1 MNNVLRLQEYQ
12 EVPIRDLEGT
22 IGNKG
27 IRSLSRLN
35 KEHGVEFF
43 RLLHDSVKTTQYVGF
58 VKVGKL
64 TIQVIPKIFGDSQT
78 DDLHFLLQ
86 LLSYTKRLKIKE
98 HGLASLG
105 KLQGDFFEVLI
116 YLFAKNLR
124 EVLRKDFKKE
134 YVSFEQNTSF
144 LKGKLLMKEHIRINQ
159 FDDTRFFCRYDEF
172 TENNLMNQIFKYVSK
187 LLMRI
192 SDSGH
197 NKKLLEDIIIYL
209 CDVDD
214 VCIASCDLDRVRF
227 TRLNSQYEPLF
238 NLCRLILQ
246 NMSIEFSAA
255 SKIETFVFMFD
266 MNRLFEE
273 FVAEFIRKHKSQIL
287 VNNTHQIEIVKNQIT
302 LGKFFDEFRLIGDL
316 IIKDASGRKILIDT
330 KYKMLAQNLRHGGL
344 SQEDFYQVY
353 SYATSQDEK
362 YKTVILIYPSFEG
375 HDEKLTKVSLVHTL
389 KDEDSVTV
397 HIKTIKLSRI
407 YEKTKKR
414 INDATMVS
422 ELNQALNLN

>member
-1 MNNVLRLQEYQ
+1 
-12 EVPIRDLEGT
+12 
-22 IGNKG
+22 
-27 IRSLSRLN
+27 
-35 KEHGVEFF
+35 
-43 RLLHDSVKTTQYVGF
+43 
-58 VKVGKL
+58 
-64 TIQVIPKIFGDSQT
+64 
-78 DDLHFLLQ
+78 
-86 LLSYTKRLKIKE
+86 
-98 HGLASLG
+98 
-105 KLQGDFFEVLI
+105 
-116 YLFAKNLR
+116 
-124 EVLRKDFKKE
+124 
-134 YVSFEQNTSF
+134 
-144 LKGKLLMKEHIRINQ
+144 MKEHIRINQ